1 MAGYVLN
8 GTHVK
13 YNSNGLTTIDFDWDD
28 DEAPLH
34 NDDFITLLDPSNQG
48 DFPLLLGK
56 GYIKKIN
63 ISRLQAPSKLAKPQK
78 TKYHYRIISDSF
90 ESYKKYNELDDYA
103 YSLQRIFRYQNP
115 ERQFRRTFTALE
127 TEDVV
132 TLEKEWIFISRTI
145 LGRLI
150 NALPRLNKLEFV
162 SQAILEF
169 NTDDLR
175 KVSYTKG
182 LRFLKDYIE
191 EEILAKGRYLTST
204 RDLLENTLKQVV
216 GKEDLGFLLENEKT
230 ESIATQALL
239 FDRVFALESTF
250 KTLETNL
257 VRAQEMNVNSELH
270 FARVFRGNRWPIDL
284 NKDE

>member
-1 MAGYVLN
+1 MGGYVLN
-8 GTHVK
+8 KTHVK
-13 YNSNGLTTIDFDWDD
+13 YTSNGLTTIDFDWDD

-34 NDDFITLLDPSNQG
+34 NNDFFTLLDPSAHG

-56 GYIKKIN
+56 GYIKRIN
-63 ISRLQAPSKLAKPQK
+63 ISRFQTPSKVSKPQK
-78 TKYHYRIISDSF
+78 AKYQYRIISDSF
-90 ESYKKYNELDDYA
+90 EPYRKYNELDDYA

-127 TEDVV
+127 TEDIV

-175 KVSYTKG
+175 KVSYTNG
-182 LRFLKDYIE
+182 LRF
-191 EEILAKGRYLTST
+191 
-204 RDLLENTLKQVV
+204 
-216 GKEDLGFLLENEKT
+216 
-230 ESIATQALL
+230 
-239 FDRVFALESTF
+239 
-250 KTLETNL
+250 
-257 VRAQEMNVNSELH
+257 
-270 FARVFRGNRWPIDL
+270 
-284 NKDE
+284 